1 FGLSFQEHEDESN
14 GSEVDLDEIGKPR
27 FSCITKVVGFL
38 DKELAASGFTRKDQD
53 DIDKV

>member
-14 GSEVDLDEIGKPR
+14 GSEVDSDEIGKPH